1 MKYGIE
7 FRHLHYFACVAEELH
22 FSRAADKLGMAQAP
36 LSQQIRQLEERIG
49 TRLLLR
55 TTRSVKLTPAGEIFL
70 RHAVEILGGIDRA
83 VTHTRSISGEDSGKI
98 YVSGVH
104 VALSHVVPR
113 IIAEFRKKYPAMQ
126 VDVQLLGT
134 ANQLEMLQSGKVQVV
149 FIRPT
154 NPAGF
159 LKTDHLLKEGFVAVL
174 PTHHRL
180 AGKEALCVK
189 DFAGE
194 PVITYAPTVGASYY
208 HVIMDAFRRAA
219 IYPMVVQEV
228 SHTLA
233 IATLVA
239 AGVGIAIAP
248 SWLMHNHN
256 PHLVYRPLPE
266 IPEEV
271 ELVVGWQANEKSK
284 PVLDFVEFARQAFS
298 GRNRLNQTEPVTQ
311 NLTDDRTYKT

>member
-49 TRLLLR
+49 ARLLLR
-55 TTRSVKLTPAGEIFL
+55 TTRSVKLTTAGEIFL
-70 RHAVEILGGIDRA
+70 RHAMEILGGIDRA
-83 VTHTRSISGEDSGKI
+83 VTHTRSISGDDRGKI
-98 YVSGVH
+98 CVSGVH
-104 VALSHVVPR
+104 VALSHVLPGV
-113 IIAEFRKKYPAMQ
+113 IAEFRKTYPNIQ

-134 ANQLEMLQSGKVQVV
+134 ASQLELVQNGTVQVA

-154 NPAGF
+154 NPVGF
-159 LKTDHLLKEGFVAVL
+159 LKTEHLLREGFVAVL
-174 PTHHRL
+174 PKNHRL
-180 AGKEALCVK
+180 AGKETITVK

-194 PVITYAPTVGASYY
+194 PIITYAPTVGASYH
-208 HVIMDAFRRAA
+208 HVIMDAFRLAG

-239 AGVGIAIAP
+239 AGVGIAVAP
-248 SWLMHNHN
+248 SWLSHNLS
-256 PHLVYRPLPE
+256 PHLVYRPLTE
-266 IPEEV
+266 IPDEV
-271 ELVVGWQANEKSK
+271 ELVVGWQANETSK
-284 PVLDFVEFARQAFS
+284 AVLDFVEFARRQFS
-298 GRNRLNQTEPVTQ
+298 GRNRLLPV
-311 NLTDDRTYKT
+311 DDIT

>member
-49 TRLLLR
+49 TRLFLR

-70 RHAVEILGGIDRA
+70 RHAMEILGGIDRA
-83 VTHTRSISGEDSGKI
+83 VTHTRSISGDDGGKI

-104 VALSHVVPR
+104 VALSHILPEV
-113 IIAEFRKKYPAMQ
+113 IAEFHRKYRNIQ

-134 ANQLEMLQSGKVQVV
+134 ASQLEMLQSGKVQVA

-174 PTHHRL
+174 PKHHRL
-180 AGKEALCVK
+180 AERDDIGVR

-194 PVITYAPTVGASYY
+194 PIITYAPTIGASY
-208 HVIMDAFRRAA
+208 HHAIMDAFRRAA
-219 IYPMVVQEV
+219 IYPMIVQEV

-248 SWLMHNHN
+248 SWLAHNLS
-256 PHLVYRPLPE
+256 PHLVYRPLDE
-266 IPEEV
+266 IPDEV
-271 ELVVGWQANEKSK
+271 ELIIGWQANETSK
-284 PVLDFVEFARQAFS
+284 VILDFIEIAKNTCA
-298 GRNRLNQTEPVTQ
+298 GRNRLRSMVG
-311 NLTDDRTYKT
+311 R

>member
-70 RHAVEILGGIDRA
+70 RHAMEILGGIDRA
-83 VTHTRSISGEDSGKI
+83 VTHTRSISGNDSGKI

-104 VALSHVVPR
+104 VALSHVLPGV
-113 IIAEFRKKYPAMQ
+113 IAEFHKKYPNIQ
-126 VDVQLLGT
+126 VDVQLSGT
-134 ANQLEMLQSGKVQVV
+134 ASQLEMLHEGKVQVA

-159 LKTDHLLKEGFVAVL
+159 LKTEHLLKEGFVAVL
-174 PTHHRL
+174 PRDHRL
-180 AGKEALCVK
+180 AEQQDVGVK

-194 PVITYAPTVGASYY
+194 PIIIYAPTVGASYH
-208 HVIMDAFRRAA
+208 HVVMDAFRRAG

-248 SWLMHNHN
+248 SWLSHNLS
-256 PHLVYRPLPE
+256 PHLVYRPMTE
-266 IPEEV
+266 IPDEV
-271 ELVVGWQANEKSK
+271 ELVVGWQANEKLK
-284 PVLDFVEFARQAFS
+284 VVLDFVDVARRQFS
-298 GRNRLNQTEPVTQ
+298 GRNRLFPTHFT
-311 NLTDDRTYKT
+311 

>member
-7 FRHLHYFACVAEELH
+7 FRHLHYFVCVAEELH

-49 TRLLLR
+49 TRLFLR

-70 RHAVEILGGIDRA
+70 RHAMEILGGIDRA
-83 VTHTRSISGEDSGKI
+83 VTHTRSISGDDGGKI

-104 VALSHVVPR
+104 VALSHVLPGV
-113 IIAEFRKKYPAMQ
+113 IAEFHKKYPNIQ

-134 ANQLEMLQSGKVQVV
+134 ASQLEMLQSGKVQVA

-159 LKTDHLLKEGFVAVL
+159 LKTEHLLKEGFVAVL
-174 PTHHRL
+174 PKHHRL
-180 AGKEALCVK
+180 ADQQDVGVK

-194 PVITYAPTVGASYY
+194 PIIIYAPTVGASYH
-208 HVIMDAFRRAA
+208 HVIMDAFRRAG

-248 SWLMHNHN
+248 SWLSHNLS
-256 PHLVYRPLPE
+256 PHLVYRPLTE
-266 IPEEV
+266 IPDEV
-271 ELVVGWQANEKSK
+271 ELVVGWQANEESK
-284 PVLDFVEFARQAFS
+284 AVLDFVEFARRQFS
-298 GRNRLNQTEPVTQ
+298 GRNRLL
-311 NLTDDRTYKT
+311 LTKFA